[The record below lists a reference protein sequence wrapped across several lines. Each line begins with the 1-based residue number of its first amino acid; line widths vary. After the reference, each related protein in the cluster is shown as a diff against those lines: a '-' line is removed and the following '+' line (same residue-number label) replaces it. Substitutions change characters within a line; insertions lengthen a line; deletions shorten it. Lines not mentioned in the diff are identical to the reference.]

1 MKPKDF
7 IINFIEAQGSQKISI
22 KKKKIK
28 AWKECSIIK
37 SWM

>member
-22 KKKKIK
+22 KKKKNLK
-28 AWKECSIIK
+28 REKNAQL
-37 SWM
+37 

>member
-22 KKKKIK
+22 KKKKLK
-28 AWKECSIIK
+28 REKNAQL
-37 SWM
+37 

>member
-22 KKKKIK
+22 KKKKK
-28 AWKECSIIK
+28 KLKREKNAQL
-37 SWM
+37 

>member
-22 KKKKIK
+22 KKKKK
-28 AWKECSIIK
+28 LKREKNAQL
-37 SWM
+37 

>member
-22 KKKKIK
+22 KKKNLKREK
-28 AWKECSIIK
+28 NAQL
-37 SWM
+37 

>member
-7 IINFIEAQGSQKISI
+7 IINFIEAQGSQNISI
-22 KKKKIK
+22 KKKFK

-37 SWM
+37 SWR

>member
-22 KKKKIK
+22 KKKKKIK
-28 AWKECSIIK
+28 A
-37 SWM
+37 